1 MINKIV
7 IIGRLTRDPEL
18 RTTQSGTSV
27 TNFTVACERDF
38 AGKDGSKETD
48 FIPVIVWKGQ
58 AEACEKY
65 LSKGSLVGVEG
76 RLQVRSYEDSKG
88 VKRTIAEIV
97 ASSVQFLSSKNDGN
111 SSAYAAEELDEME
124 PLDDIPF

>member
-18 RTTQSGTSV
+18 RTTQSGTAV
-27 TNFTVACERDF
+27 ANFTVACERDY
-38 AGKDGSKETD
+38 AGKDGNKETD

-58 AEACEKY
+58 AETCDKY
-65 LSKGSLVGVEG
+65 LSKGRLVGVEG
-76 RLQVRSYEDSKG
+76 RLQIRSYEDKKG

-97 ASSVQFLSSKNDGN
+97 AGSVQFLSSKNDGN
-111 SSAYAAEELDEME
+111 GNAYAVEELDEME

>member
-1 MINKIV
+1 MKN
-7 IIGRLTRDPEL
+7 LTPSWTRITKKRGDNLKKVEL
-18 RTTQSGTSV
+18 NALAVR
-27 TNFTVACERDF
+27 AR
-38 AGKDGSKETD
+38 DGSKETD

-65 LSKGSLVGVEG
+65 LSKGRLVGFEG
-76 RLQVRSYEDSKG
+76 RLQIRNYEDNKG

-97 ASSVQFLSSKNDGN
+97 ASSVQFLSSKSDGN
-111 SSAYAAEELDEME
+111 SSAYAAEELEEMT

>member
-18 RTTQSGTSV
+18 RTTQSGTLV
-27 TNFTVACERDF
+27 ANFTVACERDY
-38 AGKDGSKETD
+38 AGKDGNKETD

-58 AEACEKY
+58 AEVCEKY
-65 LSKGSLVGVEG
+65 LSKGRLVGVEG
-76 RLQVRSYEDSKG
+76 RLQIRSYEDKKG

-111 SSAYAAEELDEME
+111 SSAYAVEELDEME

>member
-18 RTTQSGTSV
+18 RTTQSGTLV

-38 AGKDGSKETD
+38 AGKDGNKETD

-58 AEACEKY
+58 AETCDKY
-65 LSKGSLVGVEG
+65 LSKGRLVGVEG
-76 RLQVRSYEDSKG
+76 RLQIRSYEDKKG

-111 SSAYAAEELDEME
+111 GNAYAVEDLEEME

>member
-18 RTTQSGTSV
+18 RTTQSGTLV
-27 TNFTVACERDF
+27 TNFTVACERDY
-38 AGKDGSKETD
+38 AGKDGNKETD

-58 AEACEKY
+58 AETCDKY
-65 LSKGSLVGVEG
+65 LSKGRLVGVEG
-76 RLQVRSYEDSKG
+76 RLQIRNYEDKKG

-111 SSAYAAEELDEME
+111 GNAYAVEDLEEMK
-124 PLDDIPF
+124 PLDDIPL

>member
-18 RTTQSGTSV
+18 RTTQSGTAV
-27 TNFTVACERDF
+27 ANFTVACERDF
-38 AGKDGSKETD
+38 AGKDGNRETD

-58 AEACEKY
+58 AEVCEKY
-65 LSKGSLVGVEG
+65 LSKGRLVGVEG
-76 RLQVRSYEDSKG
+76 RLQIRNYEDNKG

-97 ASSVQFLSSKNDGN
+97 ASSVQFLSPKNDGDN
-111 SSAYAAEELDEME
+111 NAYAVEELEEME